1 MSVNTQVRRKRTRT
15 NPSMVDG
22 LNGTGNSE
30 GCASGATGASMNGN
44 VLTGTD
50 SFLERMLDRQSSF
63 LQNTLR
69 DGLNFVDD
77 TNVRQNCRG
86 VMDSSNMDSGLG
98 EHALIDS
105 DNAMIE
111 VDNAY
116 VENAASYRRIDED
129 VPGGHHEHIVEDD
142 EDENEQVDDD
152 GDDDVI
158 FIKEQ
163 PVYFNSPLVTE
174 PGNSNYTSTTSKKFK
189 KQRTI
194 SLPQLPHAKLLYQNR
209 QDIPRGQN
217 NDELLHL
224 TGSTAKTLDGNRSV
238 NLRVIKSTSP
248 LLSDPFYNS
257 STSPSNSPN
266 ESTISDSQFLHKR
279 NKDTDNAIHEKKGL
293 KRLAAP
299 RIAAKLVGRKDKL
312 KKKDYFKTDKD
323 GHYIYQEN
331 DVFSDGR
338 FIVKQLLGQGTFGKV
353 LKCLDT
359 RAEVVNQNHF
369 WNYTSTTH
377 EKAFVAIKIIR
388 AIDRYREAAKTELR
402 VLQAVMENDPQGQYQ
417 CLMLK
422 ECFDYR
428 NHICIVTD
436 LLGKSVYD
444 FMCSNGVA
452 RFPGSHVQAIAKQLI
467 RSVCFLHDLGIIHTD
482 LKPENILLCDETYV
496 EKELPISVI
505 RSMSIRRKDAS
516 GGRRKFLTDPEI
528 KIIDFGSAVF
538 HNEYHPPVIS
548 TRHYRAPEIVLGLGW
563 SFPCDIW
570 SIACILVE
578 LVTGESLY
586 PIHENLEHMAMMQR
600 INGEPFPPKIVEKM
614 FYKIT
619 HKIGNSPSDLNATV
633 VKHFD
638 KESLALQWPE
648 KNKRGDYVTKEKSIK
663 RVMGTCDRLDIHVSK
678 RIRQDYGE
686 WISINWNFSPDR
698 NWSLIKSKILTERKN
713 KGTTAGDL
721 NKETFLFW
729 YWFVDLCRKM
739 FEFDPTK
746 RITAREA
753 LDHEWFNLGI
763 LDEGITCSGKF

>member
-15 NPSMVDG
+15 NTSMVDG
-22 LNGTGNSE
+22 LNVN
-30 GCASGATGASMNGN
+30 GCTTEDTDNNGMNTSG
-44 VLTGTD
+44 VPGTD
-50 SFLERMLDRQSSF
+50 SFLDRMLDRQSSF

-69 DGLNFVDD
+69 EGLNFVDD
-77 TNVRQNCRG
+77 TFIKQNYNRG
-86 VMDSSNMDSGLG
+86 NNPAGGSPGHVITAGDAM
-98 EHALIDS
+98 IDI
-105 DNAMIE
+105 DNAFIE
-111 VDNAY
+111 N
-116 VENAASYRRIDED
+116 VEHERIDED
-129 VPGGHHEHIVEDD
+129 EEDHEQIGEED
-142 EDENEQVDDD
+142 EDENENE
-152 GDDDVI
+152 GEEDDVI
-158 FIKEQ
+158 FVKEQ
-163 PVYFNSPLVTE
+163 PVFFHSPIVTE
-174 PGNSNYTSTTSKKFK
+174 PNNSNYTSTTSKKFK

-209 QDIPRGQN
+209 QDVPRVQN

-238 NLRVIKSTSP
+238 NLRVVRSTSP
-248 LLSDPFYNS
+248 ILSDPFYNS
-257 STSPSNSPN
+257 SASPSNSNSHSSNNSMSSEMFPLAKEHSN
-266 ESTISDSQFLHKR
+266 GEKNDFA
-279 NKDTDNAIHEKKGL
+279 NKEKKQTR
-293 KRLAAP
+293 RLSAP
-299 RIAAKLVGRKDKL
+299 RLAAKLVGKKSKAR
-312 KKKDYFKTDKD
+312 KKDYFKTDKD
-323 GHYIYQEN
+323 GHYVYQED

-338 FIVKQLLGQGTFGKV
+338 FVVKSLLGQGTFGKV

-359 RAEVVNQNHF
+359 KTELVNQNHS

-377 EKAFVAIKIIR
+377 ENSYVAVKVIR

-422 ECFDYR
+422 ECFDYK

-452 RFPGSHVQAIAKQLI
+452 RFPGSHVQAIAKQMI

-482 LKPENILLCDETYV
+482 LKPENILLCDESYV
-496 EKELPISVI
+496 EKDLPANNI
-505 RSMSIRRKDAS
+505 RAMSARRKEAS
-516 GGRRKFLTDPEI
+516 GGKRKFLTNPEI

-570 SIACILVE
+570 SIACVLVE

-614 FYKIT
+614 FYKVT
-619 HKIGNSPSDLNATV
+619 HKLGNSPSDLNSTV

-638 KESLALQWPE
+638 KNSLSLQWPE
-648 KNKRGDYVTKEKSIK
+648 KNKRGDYITKEKSIK
-663 RVMGTCDRLDIHVSK
+663 RVMSTCDRLDIHISK
-678 RIRQDYGE
+678 KVRQDYGD
-686 WISINWNFSPDR
+686 WLGINWNFGPER
-698 NWSLIKSKILTERKN
+698 NWTLVKSKILSERKN

-763 LDEGITCSGKF
+763 LDEGITCFGRF